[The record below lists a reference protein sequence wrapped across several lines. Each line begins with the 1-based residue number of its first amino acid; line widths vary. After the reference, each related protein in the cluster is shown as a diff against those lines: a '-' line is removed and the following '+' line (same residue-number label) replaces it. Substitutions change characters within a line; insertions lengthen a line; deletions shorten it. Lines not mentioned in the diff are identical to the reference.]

1 MSDRY
6 LEITQTSWGNALVS
20 MLGLPKPPVLR
31 RGESPWAEQPLESQ
45 AVTLGAAEGTQ
56 LAGALMQALHQ
67 AGAQLRVRPEL
78 PGFAAVKAAGAQLG
92 IALSGAQVAG
102 ETGGPSQAIVYDA
115 SGLGRPEHLRQLYD
129 FFQPLAAQVAPNGRV
144 VIVGRPPDAAANPQA
159 AAASGALLG
168 FAKSLGKEI
177 GRKGA
182 TCNVLEVAPG
192 SEGGLAGALRFFLSP
207 HSAFISGQLLPL
219 SAPVKDGAT
228 SWVGALT
235 GKVALVTGAARGIGA
250 AIAEVLA
257 REGATVVGMDRP
269 QEEGAL
275 GDTLSR
281 INGVGL
287 PLDVTAADAPA
298 RIARECG
305 DRFGG
310 LDIVV
315 HNAGITRDKTLRNMR
330 PEHWDQVIGVNLAA
344 IVRVNETL
352 LQQGLKPGARMVCIS
367 SIGGIAGNPGQT
379 NYGATKAGVIA
390 YVRALSAEMARR
402 GGAVNAVAPGFIE
415 TQMTASMPVGPRVVG
430 RLMSSL
436 SQGGLPVDIAEA
448 VAFLASPYAAGV
460 NGRTLRVC
468 GQHLVGA

>member
-6 LEITQTSWGNALVS
+6 LEVTQTPWGNALVS
-20 MLGLPKPPVLR
+20 MLGLPRPPRLA
-31 RGESPWAEQPLESQ
+31 RGEGPWQELPLDGRGV
-45 AVTLGAAEGTQ
+45 AFGAGEGAQ
-56 LAGALMQALHQ
+56 LAPALMQALHQ
-67 AGAQLRVRPEL
+67 AGGRLQVRAEL
-78 PGFAAVKAAGAQLG
+78 PGFAGIKEAGQELG
-92 IALSGAQVAG
+92 IALTGMPVPG
-102 ETGGPSQAIVYDA
+102 EAGGPAAALVYDA
-115 SGLGRPEHLRQLYD
+115 SGLVRPESLRQLYD
-129 FFQPLAAQVAPNGRV
+129 FFQPLAAAVPANGRV
-144 VIVGRPPDAAANPQA
+144 VVVARPAEAAGDAVA
-159 AAASGALLG
+159 AAASGALIG
-168 FAKSLGKEI
+168 FVKSFAKEI

-182 TCNVLEVAPG
+182 TANLIEVAPG
-192 SEGGLAGALRFFLSP
+192 AEGALAGALRFLLSP
-207 HSAFISGQLLPL
+207 HAAFISGQRLPVGAAARGA
-219 SAPVKDGAT
+219 AP
-228 SWVGALT
+228 WVGSLG

-275 GDTLSR
+275 GETMSR
-281 INGVGL
+281 VGGVGL

-298 RIARECG
+298 RIVQECG
-305 DRFGG
+305 GRYGG

-330 PEHWDQVIGVNLAA
+330 PEHWEQVIGVNLAA
-344 IVRVNETL
+344 IVRVNEQL
-352 LQQGLKPGARMVCIS
+352 LKDGLKDGARMVCIS

-390 YVRALSAEMARR
+390 YVRALAPVMAKR

-415 TQMTASMPVGPRVVG
+415 TQMTAAMPVGPRVVG

-436 SQGGLPVDIAEA
+436 LQGGLPVDIAEA
-448 VAFLASPYAAGV
+448 VAFFASPYAAGV
-460 NGRTLRVC
+460 NGATLRVC

>member
-6 LEITQTSWGNALVS
+6 LEMTQTPWGNALVS
-20 MLGLPKPPVLR
+20 ALGLPKPPRLR
-31 RGESPWAEQPLESQ
+31 RGEGPWAERPLEGQ
-45 AVTLGAAEGTQ
+45 GVTFGAGEGTP
-56 LAGALMQALHQ
+56 LAKPLLQALHQ
-67 AGAQLRVRPEL
+67 AGAQVRVRPEL
-78 PGFAAVKAAGAQLG
+78 PGFAAIKAAGAELG
-92 IALSGAQVAG
+92 VALSGTPVTG
-102 ETGGPSQAIVYDA
+102 ESAELSQAIVYDA
-115 SGLGRPEHLRQLYD
+115 SGIARPERLREMYD
-129 FFQPLAAQVAPNGRV
+129 FFQPLAARVPSNGRIV
-144 VIVGRPPDAAANPQA
+144 VVGRPADAVGSPAVA
-159 AAASGALLG
+159 AAAGALLG
-168 FAKSLGKEI
+168 FVKSLGKEV

-182 TCNVLEVAPG
+182 TVNLIEVAPA
-192 SEGGLAGALRFFLSP
+192 SEATLAGALRFLLSP
-207 HSAFISGQLLPL
+207 HSAFVSGQTLVL
-219 SAPVKDGAT
+219 SAPGA
-228 SWVGALT
+228 GAPVWAGSLS

-257 REGATVVGMDRP
+257 REGAQVVGMDRP

-275 GDTLSR
+275 GGTVSR

-287 PLDVTAADAPA
+287 PLDVTAPETPA
-298 RIARECG
+298 RIVEECVQ
-305 DRFGG
+305 RFGG

-330 PEHWDQVIGVNLAA
+330 PDQWDMVLDVNLAA
-344 IVRVNETL
+344 IVRINERL
-352 LQQGLKPGARMVCIS
+352 LERGLKNGARMVCIA

-379 NYGATKAGVIA
+379 NYAATKSGVIG
-390 YVRALSAEMARR
+390 YVRALAPEMARR

-415 TQMTASMPVGPRVVG
+415 TQMTAAMPVGPRVVG

-436 SQGGLPVDIAEA
+436 LQGGLPVDIAEA

>member
-6 LEITQTSWGNALVS
+6 LEVTQTPWGNALVS
-20 MLGLPKPPVLR
+20 LLGLPKPPRLR
-31 RGESPWAEQPLESQ
+31 RGEAAWAECPLEGQ
-45 AVTLGAAEGTQ
+45 GVALGAAEGSQ
-56 LAGALMQALHQ
+56 LAGTLVEALHRM
-67 AGAQLRVRPEL
+67 GAQLRVRAEL
-78 PGFAAVKAAGAQLG
+78 PGFAAVKAAGAELG
-92 IALSGAQVAG
+92 VPLSGMPVAG
-102 ETGGPSQAIVYDA
+102 EGGAPAHALVYDA
-115 SGLGRPEHLRQLYD
+115 TGLARPESLRQLYD
-129 FFQPLAAQVAPNGRV
+129 FFQPLAAQVPANGRV
-144 VIVGRPPDAAANPQA
+144 VVVGRTPDSAAHAA
-159 AAASGALLG
+159 GAAASGALLG
-168 FAKSLGKEI
+168 FVKSFGKEI

-182 TCNVLEVAPG
+182 TANLIEVAPG
-192 SEGGLAGALRFFLSP
+192 SESALDGALRFLLAP
-207 HSAFISGQLLPL
+207 HSAFVSGQLLSL
-219 SAPVKDGAT
+219 GAPARGAT
-228 SWVGALT
+228 PWVGSLT

-275 GDTLSR
+275 GATLAKL
-281 INGVGL
+281 NGVGL
-287 PLDVTAADAPA
+287 PLDVTAPDAPA
-298 RIARECG
+298 RIAKECG
-305 DRFGG
+305 ERFGG

-315 HNAGITRDKTLRNMR
+315 HNAGITRDKTLRNMK
-330 PEHWDQVIGVNLAA
+330 PEHWDQVLGVNLAA
-344 IVRVNETL
+344 IVRVNDQL
-352 LQQGLKPGARMVCIS
+352 LQGGLKEGARMVCIS

-390 YVRALSAEMARR
+390 YVRALAPEMAKR

-415 TQMTASMPVGPRVVG
+415 TQMTADMPMGPRVMG

-436 SQGGLPVDIAEA
+436 LQGGLPVDIAEA

>member
-6 LEITQTSWGNALVS
+6 LEMSQTPWGNALVS
-20 MLGLPKPPVLR
+20 ALGLPKPPRLD
-31 RGESPWAEQPLESQ
+31 RGEGPWAEHPL
-45 AVTLGAAEGTQ
+45 AGRGVVLGGCENAQ
-56 LAGALMQALHQ
+56 LAGTLVDALHR
-67 AGAQLRVRPEL
+67 AGAKIRVRPEM
-78 PGFAAVKAAGAQLG
+78 PGLTAIKSAASAAGITLAGNL
-92 IALSGAQVAG
+92 VAG
-102 ETGGPSQAIVYDA
+102 ESAEPNHAVVYDA
-115 SGLGRPEHLRQLYD
+115 TGLARPEQLRELYQ
-129 FFQPLAAQVAPNGRV
+129 FFQPLAAAIPANGRV
-144 VIVGRPPDAAANPQA
+144 IILGRPPETVGNA
-159 AAASGALLG
+159 AAAAAAGALIG
-168 FAKSLGKEI
+168 FTKSFAKEI

-182 TCNVLEVAPG
+182 TANLLEVAPG
-192 SEGGLAGALRFFLSP
+192 CEGSIAGALRFFLSA
-207 HSAFISGQLLPL
+207 HSAFISGQPL
-219 SAPVKDGAT
+219 ALSVPATVTGAWT
-228 SWVGALT
+228 GSLA

-250 AIAEVLA
+250 AISEVLA
-257 REGATVVGMDRP
+257 REGAQVVGMDRP

-287 PLDVTAADAPA
+287 ALDVTAADAPQRVA
-298 RIARECG
+298 QEVGAK
-305 DRFGG
+305 FGG

-330 PEHWDQVIGVNLAA
+330 PDQWDMVIEVNLAA
-344 IVRVNETL
+344 IVRMNETL
-352 LQQGLKPGARMVCIS
+352 LQKGLKPGARMVCIS

-379 NYGATKAGVIA
+379 NYGATKSGVIQ
-390 YVRALSAEMARR
+390 YVRALAPEMAKR
-402 GGAVNAVAPGFIE
+402 GGAANAIAPGFIE
-415 TQMTASMPVGPRVVG
+415 TQMTAMMPVGPRVVG

>member
-6 LEITQTSWGNALVS
+6 LEVTQTPWGNALVS
-20 MLGLPKPPVLR
+20 LLGLPRPPVLH
-31 RGESPWAEQPLESQ
+31 RGEGPWAEQPLEGQ
-45 AVTLGAAEGTQ
+45 AVTFGTAEGTQ
-56 LAGALMQALHQ
+56 LAATLMQALHQ
-67 AGAQLRVRPEL
+67 AGARQRVRAEL
-78 PGFAAVKAAGAQLG
+78 PGFAAVKAAGAELG
-92 IALSGAQVAG
+92 IALAGMPVAG
-102 ETGGPSQAIVYDA
+102 ETVAPSRAIVYDA

-129 FFQPLAAQVAPNGRV
+129 FFQPLAAQVPANGRV
-144 VIVGRPPDAAANPQA
+144 VIVGRPPDAAAHPPA

-182 TCNVLEVAPG
+182 TCNVVEVAPG
-192 SEGGLAGALRFFLSP
+192 SEGGLAGALRFLLSP
-207 HSAFISGQLLPL
+207 HAAFVSGQLLPL
-219 SAPVKDGAT
+219 TAPVRESSA

-250 AIAEVLA
+250 AIATVLA

-275 GDTLSR
+275 GDTLSQLG
-281 INGVGL
+281 GVGL
-287 PLDVTAADAPA
+287 PLDVTAPDAPA
-298 RIARECG
+298 RIAQECG
-305 DRFGG
+305 ERFGG

-344 IVRVNETL
+344 IVRVNDRL
-352 LQQGLKPGARMVCIS
+352 LQNGLKPGARMVCIS

-390 YVRALSAEMARR
+390 YVRALAPEMARR

-415 TQMTASMPVGPRVVG
+415 TQMTAAMPVGPRVMG

-436 SQGGLPVDIAEA
+436 LQGGLPVDIAET

>member
-6 LEITQTSWGNALVS
+6 LEVSQTPWGNALVS
-20 MLGLPKPPVLR
+20 LLGLPKPPRLR
-31 RGESPWAEQPLESQ
+31 RGEGAWAELPLEGQ
-45 AVTLGAAEGTQ
+45 GVVFGACDHATLTRE
-56 LAGALMQALHQ
+56 LMQALHQ
-67 AGAQLRVRPEL
+67 AGAQLRIRPEL
-78 PGFAAVKAAGAQLG
+78 PGLPALKAASVELG
-92 IALSGAQVAG
+92 IPLAGAPVTG
-102 ETGGPSQAIVYDA
+102 ETAEPGYAFVYDA
-115 SGLGRPEHLRQLYD
+115 SGLARPEQLKELYD
-129 FFQPLAAQVAPNGRV
+129 FFQPLAARVPANGRV
-144 VIVGRPPDAAANPQA
+144 VVVGRTVDSAANAPA

-168 FAKSLGKEI
+168 FVKSFGKEI

-182 TCNVLEVAPG
+182 TANLVEVAAG
-192 SEGGLAGALRFFLSP
+192 SESAVAGALRFLLSP
-207 HSAFISGQLLPL
+207 HAAFVSGQTLTL
-219 SAPVKDGAT
+219 SAPARGAT
-228 SWVGALT
+228 PWVGSLN

-257 REGATVVGMDRP
+257 REGAQVVGMDRP

-275 GDTLSR
+275 GGTLSP
-281 INGVGL
+281 INGIGL

-298 RIARECG
+298 RIVKECME
-305 DRFGG
+305 RFGG

-330 PEHWDQVIGVNLAA
+330 PDHWDQVIAVNLAA
-344 IVRVNETL
+344 IVRANDAL
-352 LQQGLKPGARMVCIS
+352 LEKGLKSGARMVCIA

-379 NYGATKAGVIA
+379 NYGATKSGVIN
-390 YVRALSAEMARR
+390 YVRALAPEMARR

-415 TQMTASMPVGPRVVG
+415 TQMTAAMPVGPRVVG

-436 SQGGLPVDIAEA
+436 LQGGLPVDIAEA
-448 VAFLASPYAAGV
+448 VAFLSSPYAAGI

>member
-6 LEITQTSWGNALVS
+6 LEISQTPWGQALVS
-20 MLGLPKPPVLR
+20 ALGLPKPPRLR
-31 RGESPWAEQPLESQ
+31 RGEGPWAERPLEGQ
-45 AVTLGAAEGTQ
+45 GVAFGASEGAQ
-56 LAGALMQALHQ
+56 LLKATMQALKE
-67 AGAQLRVRPEL
+67 AGAQLRVRAEL
-78 PGFAAVKAAGAQLG
+78 PGFAAVKGTGAELG
-92 IALSGAQVAG
+92 IALSGMPVAG
-102 ETGGPSQAIVYDA
+102 ESVEPTQAIVYDA
-115 SGLGRPEHLRQLYD
+115 SGFTRPEQLRQIYD
-129 FFQPLAAQVAPNGRV
+129 YFQPLAAQVAPNGRIV
-144 VIVGRPPDAAANPQA
+144 VLGRAPDAAGSAPA
-159 AAASGALLG
+159 AAANGALIG
-168 FAKSLGKEI
+168 FVKSFAKEI

-182 TCNVLEVAPG
+182 TANLVEVAPG
-192 SEGGLAGALRFFLSP
+192 AESALAGALRFLLSP
-207 HSAFISGQLLPL
+207 HSAFISGQTIAL
-219 SAPVKDGAT
+219 SVPARGGAP
-228 SWVGALT
+228 WVGSLS

-257 REGATVVGMDRP
+257 REGAQVVGMDRP

-275 GDTLSR
+275 GDMMSR

-287 PLDVTAADAPA
+287 PLDVTAPDAAA
-298 RIARECG
+298 RIVSECSG
-305 DRFGG
+305 RFGA

-344 IVRVNETL
+344 IVRVNDKL
-352 LQQGLKPGARMVCIS
+352 LEAGLQGGARMVCIS

-390 YVRALSAEMARR
+390 YVRALAPEMAKR
-402 GGAVNAVAPGFIE
+402 GGAINAVAPGFIE
-415 TQMTASMPVGPRVVG
+415 TQMTAAMPVGPRVVG

-436 SQGGLPVDIAEA
+436 LQGGLPVDIAEA